1 MNEPVPFEPH
11 QQQQNS
17 NEVPDEQMNEPVP
30 AETCSDIPSIPVR
43 SAYNSLS
50 SNPTHVTKVGAP
62 PLIAA
67 PAQEW
72 PTLLTILMQAQNITT
87 RVVGTDRKTAISLD
101 MGLNQPAK
109 KPQMAR
115 QDLHHLIL

>member
-30 AETCSDIPSIPVR
+30 AETYSDIPSIPVW
-43 SAYNSLS
+43 SAYNSLIS
-50 SNPTHVTKVGAP
+50 SPTHVTKVGAP

-67 PAQEW
+67 PAHEW